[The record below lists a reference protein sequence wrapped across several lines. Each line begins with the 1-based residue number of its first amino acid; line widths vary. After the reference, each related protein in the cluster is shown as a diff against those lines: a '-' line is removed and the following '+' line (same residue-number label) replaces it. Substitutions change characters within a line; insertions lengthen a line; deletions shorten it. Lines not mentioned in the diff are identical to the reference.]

1 MPATNFLAWL
11 TFVFLAEYL
20 SDSQHFS
27 TKDPHYPKFLLR
39 AYELMSWD
47 VLDVSTSVYSAT
59 GAGVS
64 LLLAFKVHTKP
75 TPAQFN

>member
-1 MPATNFLAWL
+1 LVDLGAYFGIA
-11 TFVFLAEYL
+11 
-20 SDSQHFS
+20 
-27 TKDPHYPKFLLR
+27 